1 MWNIWKP
8 QCQVHNQKNASC
20 PGISAEQIDW
30 HVQKYICKNNG
41 VTIKRTLNVGLN
53 VALN

>member
-30 HVQKYICKNNG
+30 HVQKQRRQSSQSKE
-41 VTIKRTLNVGLN
+41 R
-53 VALN
+53 